1 MDWLRLPGENAAR
14 RLQWVRWLRQTL
26 GLERGGK
33 QSGVG
38 WRGAVRT
45 AGVARDDGGCLRR
58 VVLRPRHGL
67 QVEEEDC
74 QVGPGANG

>member
-1 MDWLRLPGENAAR
+1 VGEVA
-14 RLQWVRWLRQTL
+14 QTL

-45 AGVARDDGGCLRR
+45 AGVVRDDGGCLRR